1 MPVTAIDLS
10 SALSTL
16 RARAPLVHNITNF
29 VAMNTTANALL
40 AIGASPAMVHALE
53 EVADFAPIANA
64 LVVNIG
70 TLSPDWVAAMARA
83 AEAANTAGVPWVFDP
98 VAVGATPLR
107 RDAARRLMA
116 LKPAVV
122 RGNASEIIA
131 LAGEVSAG
139 KGVDSTA
146 SSDAA
151 VTAAMALARES
162 GAVVAVTGK
171 VDYVTDGSL
180 TVAIDNGDVML
191 TRVTATGCAVT
202 ALVGAYL
209 GVGLEPLEAAVAG
222 LATMGVAGEIAA
234 AESAGPGS
242 FQVALF
248 DALGTLDGAT
258 LAERA
263 RIA

>member
-1 MPVTAIDLS
+1 VTAIDLS
-10 SALSTL
+10 SALFTL

-40 AIGASPAMVHALE
+40 AVGASPAMVHALE

-64 LVVNIG
+64 LVVNVG
-70 TLSPDWVAAMARA
+70 TLSPDWVEAMVRA
-83 AEAANTAGVPWVFDP
+83 TEAANAGGVPWVFDP

-107 RDAARRLMA
+107 REAGRRLMA

-122 RGNASEIIA
+122 RGNGSEIIA

-151 VTAAMALARES
+151 RSAAIALARAS
-162 GAVVAVTGK
+162 GAIVAVTGK
-171 VDYVTDGSL
+171 IDYVTDGER
-180 TVAIDNGDVML
+180 TVTIDNGDVML

-209 GVGLEPLEAAVAG
+209 GAGLKPLEAAVAG

-234 AESAGPGS
+234 AKSAGPGS

-248 DALGTLDGAT
+248 DALAALDGAT
-258 LAERA
+258 LAQRA
-263 RIA
+263 HIA

>member
-1 MPVTAIDLS
+1 MAAIDLS

-29 VAMNTTANALL
+29 VAMTPTANALL
-40 AIGASPAMVHALE
+40 AVGASPAMVHAIE

-70 TLSPDWVAAMARA
+70 TLSPEWVAAMERA
-83 AEAANTAGVPWVFDP
+83 AKAASAAGVPWILDP

-107 RDAARRLMA
+107 REAGRRLMA

-151 VTAAMALARES
+151 LDAAKALARES

-171 VDYVTDGSL
+171 VDYVTDG
-180 TVAIDNGDVML
+180 TRIVAIANGDVML

-202 ALVGAYL
+202 ALIGAYL
-209 GVGLEPLEAAVAG
+209 GAGFPPLDAAVAG

-234 AESAGPGS
+234 AKADGPGS

-248 DALGTLDGAT
+248 DALAAIDDAT
-258 LAERA
+258 LAA
-263 RIA
+263 RVHLA